1 MSNAAVDKG
10 GRIAVLGATGRI
22 GSALLSRLV
31 NDNLDLVPL
40 SRDASSDRL
49 PPGLSPT
56 VIDFETSSTLLSA
69 LEGVEKLFL
78 AHGTYAR
85 QVENEIALIDAAVRA
100 GVSHIVK
107 VSVMGPPVR
116 LHPFDWHAK
125 IEAHLAECDIGY
137 TLLRP
142 SAFVD
147 ILARAASPVAGGFWG
162 GAAGDGRVNFIDTRD
177 IADVARMALL
187 DDRFEGVQRAYH
199 LTGPASVSMPE
210 VATELSEQ
218 LGREVKYQLRTPAEQ
233 REVLVRMGY
242 SEMAADISLGL
253 DQLFKQSVQAETTST
268 VSELA
273 GHAPRSVASWLKD
286 NISVFQE
293 TPAAA

>member
-1 MSNAAVDKG
+1 
-10 GRIAVLGATGRI
+10 
-22 GSALLSRLV
+22 
-31 NDNLDLVPL
+31 
-40 SRDASSDRL
+40 
-49 PPGLSPT
+49 
-56 VIDFETSSTLLSA
+56 
-69 LEGVEKLFL
+69 
-78 AHGTYAR
+78 
-85 QVENEIALIDAAVRA
+85 
-100 GVSHIVK
+100 
-107 VSVMGPPVR
+107 
-116 LHPFDWHAK
+116 
-125 IEAHLAECDIGY
+125 
-137 TLLRP
+137 
-142 SAFVD
+142 
-147 ILARAASPVAGGFWG
+147 
-162 GAAGDGRVNFIDTRD
+162 
-177 IADVARMALL
+177 
-187 DDRFEGVQRAYH
+187 
-199 LTGPASVSMPE
+199 MPE